1 MHPIL
6 FLWRWQPVHLATL
19 PEERFERTGGL
30 DSHHQRPR
38 VVADVRPDVRD
49 HAGHEQR
56 ITGAQREPLVANLK
70 GEVALD
76 RIEPLVLLVVE
87 MSRRPAFTHVGVLE
101 DKVSPIS
108 VISGDLDLQWNDAP
122 DHHLF
127 LKAVLATGHVE
138 TLLCSHVYSF
148 PKFSPLERPVPIVA
162 YVARRT
168 LLPRIVLL
176 RTLAN
181 TECKGLQRI
190 SFDDQGEAVA
200 VAVAVVAGTVF
211 SGVGTVFSGAARVS
225 STVTVRAGG
234 RGGAAS
240 SRLPALMRPRRNP
253 TSSPKSSP
261 KANVTN
267 HIRTALSSLTV
278 ILPGLALLLPIVL
291 YPFTHASITLA
302 RRLGAPE
309 VSPPECSTAQDDR
322 CKRA

>member
-1 MHPIL
+1 M
-6 FLWRWQPVHLATL
+6 
-19 PEERFERTGGL
+19 
-30 DSHHQRPR
+30 
-38 VVADVRPDVRD
+38 
-49 HAGHEQR
+49 
-56 ITGAQREPLVANLK
+56 
-70 GEVALD
+70 
-76 RIEPLVLLVVE
+76 
-87 MSRRPAFTHVGVLE
+87 
-101 DKVSPIS
+101 
-108 VISGDLDLQWNDAP
+108 
-122 DHHLF
+122 
-127 LKAVLATGHVE
+127 
-138 TLLCSHVYSF
+138 
-148 PKFSPLERPVPIVA
+148 PIVA
-162 YVARRT
+162 DVARRT

-190 SFDDQGEAVA
+190 SFDDQGEAVAVA

>member
-1 MHPIL
+1 
-6 FLWRWQPVHLATL
+6 
-19 PEERFERTGGL
+19 
-30 DSHHQRPR
+30 
-38 VVADVRPDVRD
+38 
-49 HAGHEQR
+49 
-56 ITGAQREPLVANLK
+56 
-70 GEVALD
+70 
-76 RIEPLVLLVVE
+76 
-87 MSRRPAFTHVGVLE
+87 
-101 DKVSPIS
+101 
-108 VISGDLDLQWNDAP
+108 
-122 DHHLF
+122 
-127 LKAVLATGHVE
+127 
-138 TLLCSHVYSF
+138 
-148 PKFSPLERPVPIVA
+148 VPIVA
-162 YVARRT
+162 DVARRM

-302 RRLGAPE
+302 RRLGAPV

>member
-1 MHPIL
+1 
-6 FLWRWQPVHLATL
+6 
-19 PEERFERTGGL
+19 
-30 DSHHQRPR
+30 
-38 VVADVRPDVRD
+38 
-49 HAGHEQR
+49 
-56 ITGAQREPLVANLK
+56 
-70 GEVALD
+70 
-76 RIEPLVLLVVE
+76 
-87 MSRRPAFTHVGVLE
+87 
-101 DKVSPIS
+101 
-108 VISGDLDLQWNDAP
+108 
-122 DHHLF
+122 
-127 LKAVLATGHVE
+127 
-138 TLLCSHVYSF
+138 
-148 PKFSPLERPVPIVA
+148 VPIVA
-162 YVARRT
+162 DVARRM

-190 SFDDQGEAVA
+190 SFADQGEAVA
-200 VAVAVVAGTVF
+200 VAVAVDVVAGTVF
-211 SGVGTVFSGAARVS
+211 SGVGTVFSGGGAVS

-240 SRLPALMRPRRNP
+240 SRLPALKRPRRNP

>member
-1 MHPIL
+1 MEESHYEKEIP
-6 FLWRWQPVHLATL
+6 RRVERATA
-19 PEERFERTGGL
+19 
-30 DSHHQRPR
+30 R
-38 VVADVRPDVRD
+38 VP
-49 HAGHEQR
+49 
-56 ITGAQREPLVANLK
+56 AQA
-70 GEVALD
+70 
-76 RIEPLVLLVVE
+76 
-87 MSRRPAFTHVGVLE
+87 
-101 DKVSPIS
+101 
-108 VISGDLDLQWNDAP
+108 
-122 DHHLF
+122 HLF

-162 YVARRT
+162 DVARRT

-200 VAVAVVAGTVF
+200 VAVAVAVVAGTVFSGAGAVF
-211 SGVGTVFSGAARVS
+211 SGVGTVFSGGGAVS

-291 YPFTHASITLA
+291 SLHPCLNHACP
-302 RRLGAPE
+302 AP
-309 VSPPECSTAQDDR
+309 
-322 CKRA
+322 